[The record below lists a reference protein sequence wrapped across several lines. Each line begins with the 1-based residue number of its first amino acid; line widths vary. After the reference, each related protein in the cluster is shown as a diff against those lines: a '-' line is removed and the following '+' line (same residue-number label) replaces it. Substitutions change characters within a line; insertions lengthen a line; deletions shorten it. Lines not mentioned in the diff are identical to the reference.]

1 MCDKEREEF
10 KEMLDILSDPDK
22 FRAMSDKE
30 QDDFVERFI
39 DVSIKL
45 EENGVSGMPKVFV
58 QEKRGTNNNNMFSFK
73 DTLKS
78 LGRDKL
84 KESLKEAVKDG
95 VFKCVKVPMDK
106 LIGLRDKII
115 NGKDFDDEEKALLEM
130 MGIKFDEDNKTRD
143 SKDFTTYAI
152 STIISDVLF
161 TDFLEDTL
169 ELKDKPKLSLDY
181 ECIANVAYL
190 YAIASSLID
199 KKSTIRKIYDK
210 YGLKKLKERIS
221 NVTMDLEEIFIDY
234 FQKNDVSPE
243 MAIISILEMIKV
255 VSSHIKIDLKELDN
269 DEEPTKYISAL
280 FHSIFYD
287 DSTKDQ
293 EILKNYLDGNKEYSP
308 DEDSDK
314 DSDKKSP
321 NGENKEIKR
330 NIREILLDD

>member
-1 MCDKEREEF
+1 MCDREKEEF
-10 KEMLDILSDPDK
+10 KEMLNILSDPDK
-22 FRAMSDKE
+22 FREMSDKE

-39 DVSIKL
+39 DTSIKL
-45 EENGVSGMPKVFV
+45 EENDVSGMPKVFV
-58 QEKRGTNNNNMFSFK
+58 QENKGRNKNNMFSFK

-78 LGRDKL
+78 LGKDKL

-95 VFKCVKVPMDK
+95 VFKCVKIPIDK
-106 LIGLRDKII
+106 LIGLKDKIV

-130 MGIKFDEDNKTRD
+130 MGIKFDEDQKTRD
-143 SKDFTTYAI
+143 SKDFTAYAI
-152 STIISDVLF
+152 CTIISDMLF

-169 ELKDKPKLSLDY
+169 ELKDKPQLSLDY
-181 ECIANVAYL
+181 DCIANVAYL

-243 MAIISILEMIKV
+243 MAIISILEMVKI
-255 VSSHIKIDLKELDN
+255 VSAHTKIGLKELD
-269 DEEPTKYISAL
+269 DDKDPTKYISAL

-287 DSTKDQ
+287 NDTEDQ
-293 EILKNYLDGNKEYSP
+293 KILKNYLDGNKEYSS
-308 DEDSDK
+308 E

-321 NGENKEIKR
+321 NGENKEIKK